1 VSGLRIG
8 AVILIVAGVLGLVY
22 GQFSFNRNTESTTIG
37 PIGFTVRETQR
48 VDVPLWAGVAAIV
61 GGAVMLLSGKRRYPG

>member
-1 VSGLRIG
+1 MSGLRIG